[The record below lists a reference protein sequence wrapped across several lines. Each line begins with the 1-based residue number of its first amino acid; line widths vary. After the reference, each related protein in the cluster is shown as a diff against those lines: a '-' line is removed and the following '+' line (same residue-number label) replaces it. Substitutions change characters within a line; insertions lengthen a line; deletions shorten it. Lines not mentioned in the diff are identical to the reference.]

1 VTIGMVDAVP
11 TILSMGD
18 SPQNQGLISFSG
30 MNDLVMERNF
40 SLPAHPAQP
49 GDEIV
54 ILATGLGSAAETSSG
69 TMVVKVSDVYAG
81 VESVQAVP
89 GYAGVYAIQVTVPSA
104 MTFGTVPVQLQ
115 VMAPD
120 GHRLNSNNVTAT
132 FEAVRQ

>member
-1 VTIGMVDAVP
+1 
-11 TILSMGD
+11 
-18 SPQNQGLISFSG
+18 
-30 MNDLVMERNF
+30 
-40 SLPAHPAQP
+40 
-49 GDEIV
+49 
-54 ILATGLGSAAETSSG
+54 
-69 TMVVKVSDVYAG
+69 MVVKVSDVYAG

-115 VMAPD
+115 MMAPD

>member
-1 VTIGMVDAVP
+1 MVQAIP
-11 TILSMGD
+11 TILSID
-18 SPQNQGLISFSG
+18 DPQRNQGLISFSG

-40 SLPAHPAQP
+40 SVPAHPAQP

-69 TMVVKVSDVYAG
+69 TMLVKVSDVYAG

-89 GYAGVYAIQVTVPSA
+89 GYAGVYAIQVPVPAA

-115 VMAPD
+115 MIAPD
-120 GHRLNSNNVTAT
+120 GHQLNSNSVTAT
-132 FEAVRQ
+132 FEAIRY